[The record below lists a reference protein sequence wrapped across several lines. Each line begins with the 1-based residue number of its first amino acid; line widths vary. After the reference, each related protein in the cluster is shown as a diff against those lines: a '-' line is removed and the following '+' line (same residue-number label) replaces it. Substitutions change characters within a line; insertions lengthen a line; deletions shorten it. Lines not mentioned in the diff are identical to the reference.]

1 MQARI
6 LVLGFMLVTTV
17 SGCGKVA
24 FGNGCD
30 KAVDLVSPWTDMAL
44 PLEDGK
50 ARVCEAS
57 TEALKLRSYTWKS
70 KEEAGP
76 ALEQAMVAAGWA
88 KDRCTAQACYYDKD
102 GFEVSV
108 QPMDFEVKDK
118 KLVTIAMHHKAD
130 ARQARAKDK
139 AGTKVAAA
147 GGDADGG
154 TAKAAPAATG
164 GAMGVAECDDYV
176 AKVEACT
183 TFNRSAKPYTSM
195 IDAWKK
201 KIDAGEGDAVAG
213 ACTKAAQLFKCPAA

>member
-1 MQARI
+1 MQARVFVFGSVI
-6 LVLGFMLVTTV
+6 LAMV

-30 KAVDLVSPWTDMAL
+30 EAVDLVSPWTGMAL
-44 PLEDGK
+44 PIEDGK

-57 TEALKLRSYTWKS
+57 ADELKLRSYTWKS
-70 KEEAGP
+70 KEEAAP
-76 ALEQAMVAAGWA
+76 ALEQALVGAGWT
-88 KDRCTAQACYYDKD
+88 KDRCNAQACYYDKD
-102 GFEVSV
+102 GLEVSV

-118 KLVTIAMHHKAD
+118 PLVTIAMHVKTD
-130 ARQARAKDK
+130 AKQAREAAK
-139 AGTKVAAA
+139 AGKTLAAA
-147 GGDADGG
+147 GGSAE
-154 TAKAAPAATG
+154 AKADAAPVATG

-213 ACTKAAQLFKCPAA
+213 ACSKATQMFKCPAT